1 MENKTRV
8 PQNCKIERILK
19 RMKNVKQEKNEDH

>member
-8 PQNCKIERILK
+8 PQNCKRERILK
-19 RMKNVKQEKNEDH
+19 RMNNDKQKNNG

>member
-8 PQNCKIERILK
+8 PQNCKRERILK
-19 RMKNVKQEKNEDH
+19 RMNNVKQENNE